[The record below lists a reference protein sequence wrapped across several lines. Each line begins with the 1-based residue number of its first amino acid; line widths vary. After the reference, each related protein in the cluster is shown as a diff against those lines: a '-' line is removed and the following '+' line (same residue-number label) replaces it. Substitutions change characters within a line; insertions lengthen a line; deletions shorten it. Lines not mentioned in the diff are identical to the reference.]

1 MFFIQSFKAA
11 ELKGNTHKIGLTE
24 RSIQG
29 NRGQIYDR
37 NGNILA
43 ESVHKYTFWVNTAE
57 YFEKEKIIGLFSSE
71 FNQPKNRY
79 RQLLIQ
85 NKSYIRLTHGLLR
98 TQCAQILSQI
108 KMGNSYKLFHLS

>member
-37 NGNILA
+37 NGDILA
-43 ESVHKYTFWVNTAE
+43 ESVHKYTFWVNTIE
-57 YFEKEKIIGLFSSE
+57 DCEKEKIIELFSSE
-71 FNQPKNRY
+71 FNQPKNNY

-85 NKSYIRLTHGLLR
+85 SNYLI
-98 TQCAQILSQI
+98 
-108 KMGNSYKLFHLS
+108 N